1 MPRHLDA
8 LVLFQRIWGGFGL
21 IVSAAFA
28 TLAAGTTAALD
39 QSGVLSS
46 PALGLIWVLLTCA
59 GVLAAGGVATLAAA
73 RGLQRRSPP
82 GRAAALALALVNLV
96 IVPFGTALGAYTFW
110 TLLNDDARRE
120 FGRPLRGASAG

>member
-1 MPRHLDA
+1 MSRHLDA
-8 LVLFQRIWGGFGL
+8 LVLLQRIWGGFGL

-28 TLAAGTTAALD
+28 TLAAGMTAALD

-46 PALGLIWVLLTCA
+46 AALGLIGVLVTCA
-59 GVLAAGGVATLAAA
+59 LVLAAAALGTLAAA
-73 RGLQRRSPP
+73 RGLQRRSRS
-82 GRAAALALALVNLV
+82 GRAAALALALVNLI

-120 FGRPLRGASAG
+120 FGRPLRGAAAR